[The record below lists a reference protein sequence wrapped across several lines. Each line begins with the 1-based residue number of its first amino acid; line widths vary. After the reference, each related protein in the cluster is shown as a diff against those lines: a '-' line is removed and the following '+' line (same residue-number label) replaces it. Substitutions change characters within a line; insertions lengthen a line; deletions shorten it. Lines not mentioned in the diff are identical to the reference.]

1 MRIHIRQCILI
12 SLFISIL
19 LSLSCAGGPP
29 TPGREIAF
37 PKQGVTIKFADGWI
51 GEVVSADWSVWERI
65 QKGRTDETWVFP
77 PVTARNEGAGPQGG
91 EGELRYMNWRFKGVT
106 GTFDPNVNPL
116 SSQYPVPPG
125 LWILDP
131 LKLDLIEER
140 DQPLP
145 WPGLAGVT
153 ANTRI
158 YENTHGTGATSAIWH
173 TYTVIFNR
181 GGNAYEFVMS
191 IPDTSDFRDWI
202 DKFWTSIEDIT
213 IEIS

>member
-1 MRIHIRQCILI
+1 
-12 SLFISIL
+12 
-19 LSLSCAGGPP
+19 
-29 TPGREIAF
+29 
-37 PKQGVTIKFADGWI
+37 
-51 GEVVSADWSVWERI
+51 
-65 QKGRTDETWVFP
+65 
-77 PVTARNEGAGPQGG
+77 
-91 EGELRYMNWRFKGVT
+91 MNWRFKGVT

-125 LWILDP
+125 LWSLDP

-140 DQPLP
+140 EQPLP
-145 WPGLAGVT
+145 WPGLTGVT

-181 GGNAYEFVMS
+181 GGNAYEFVMT
-191 IPDTSDFRDWI
+191 IPDTFDFRDWI

-213 IEIS
+213 IETS